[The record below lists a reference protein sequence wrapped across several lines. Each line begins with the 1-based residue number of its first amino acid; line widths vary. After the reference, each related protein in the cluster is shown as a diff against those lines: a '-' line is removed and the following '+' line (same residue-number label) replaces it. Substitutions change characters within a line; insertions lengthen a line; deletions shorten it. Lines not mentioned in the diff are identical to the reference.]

1 MKQNMWFFRRA
12 GAVTLCAVSVVLI
25 AGGCVSTPPAENPA
39 WPEPAAPAVKLQPGD
54 SVRIMFTYWPEL
66 NEEQTIRPDGKI
78 ALQLVGDV
86 DAQNLTPDELRT
98 ALMTRYADKLKDPEI
113 TVVVT
118 QYTSQRVYVGGE
130 VRTPGLIPIQ
140 GRLTA
145 LEAIM
150 QAGGFNKG
158 TAQLRNV
165 VLIRERDGQ
174 RFARSI
180 DLREAIGSPESTPVY
195 LEPYDIVYVP
205 RTVIDQ
211 VDQWVDQYINQIIPR
226 SVYWNLTYDLNEQ
239 EFETDS
245 RSFQIQA
252 VPGL

>member
-1 MKQNMWFFRRA
+1 MKQNMLLFRRA
-12 GAVTLCAVSVVLI
+12 GAAIIGVVVMAFT
-25 AGGCVSTPPAENPA
+25 AGCLSTPPAENPA
-39 WPEPAAPAVKLQPGD
+39 WPEPAPPAVKLQPGD
-54 SVRIMFTYWPEL
+54 TIRIVFTYWPEL

-86 DAQNLTPDELRT
+86 DAQNLTPEELR
-98 ALMTRYADKLKDPEI
+98 ASLLTRYADKLKNPEI

-158 TAQLRNV
+158 TAQMRNV
-165 VLIRERDGQ
+165 VLIREREGK
-174 RFARSI
+174 RFAKTI
-180 DLREAIGSPESTPVY
+180 DMREALEAPESTPVY

-205 RTVIDQ
+205 RTVIDH

-226 SVYWNLTYDLNEQ
+226 SVYWNLTYDLNQ
-239 EFETDS
+239 QDFESES